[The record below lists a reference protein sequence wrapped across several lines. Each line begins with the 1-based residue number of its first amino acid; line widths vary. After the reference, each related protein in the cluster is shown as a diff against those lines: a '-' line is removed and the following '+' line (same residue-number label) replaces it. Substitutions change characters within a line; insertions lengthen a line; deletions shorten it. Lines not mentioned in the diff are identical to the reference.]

1 MRRQHL
7 LVIGGGPNQLPA
19 ISLAR
24 DLGFRVSV
32 IDRDPHAVGRTVAD
46 DFAEIS
52 TRDVEAATDYA
63 VALHRNHRI
72 DGVMTMASESAVT
85 VASIARALGLPG
97 TTVEAAWRATHKG
110 LRQDAF
116 QAHGVSA
123 PRFVRA
129 ATLEAVREA
138 CRYVG
143 FPCVIKPVDSAG
155 SRGVRKISGI
165 RDIADAVAEVEAVSS
180 TSEILI
186 EEFLTGTEHSIEGIV
201 IDGAVHWTGFSDRNY
216 SRKESAPPYFL
227 EDGDTLPSL
236 LSSEEQAAA
245 RGVASEAVRALGID
259 WGPVKGDILIDEQ
272 GPKIL
277 EMAARLS
284 GDYFCDVTVPL
295 HNGIELIPA
304 VMDLS
309 LGLHVSRDR
318 LEPGFARG
326 VALRGVWSPGGK
338 VQAIYGLDSA
348 RQQPGIRL
356 VRVEPGWGEQMAPR
370 ETSMRDRLVAIV
382 AVAATRA
389 EAIERAEHAVST
401 IEIEADTSTGLSR
414 Q

>member
-1 MRRQHL
+1 MRHHL
-7 LVIGGGPNQLPA
+7 LIIGGGPHQLPA

-24 DLGFRVSV
+24 DLGLRVSV
-32 IDRDPHAVGRTVAD
+32 IDRNPRAVGRTLAD

-52 TRDVEAATDYA
+52 TRDVEAATNFA

-85 VASIARALGLPG
+85 VASIAQALDLPG
-97 TTVEAAWRATHKG
+97 TSVEAAWRATHKG
-110 LRQDAF
+110 LRQDTFRAN
-116 QAHGVSA
+116 GVPA

-129 ATLEAVREA
+129 TTLEEVREA

-155 SRGVRKISGI
+155 SRGVRKIRSL
-165 RDIADAVAEVEAVSS
+165 RDIVDAVAEITTVSS
-180 TSEILI
+180 NSEILI
-186 EEFLTGTEHSIEGIV
+186 EEFLMGTEHSIEGIV

-272 GPKIL
+272 GPRIL

-295 HNGIELIPA
+295 HNGIELVPV

-309 LGLHVSRDR
+309 LGKHVSRDR
-318 LEPGFARG
+318 LEPRLARG

-338 VQAIYGLDSA
+338 VQAIHGLDSA
-348 RQQPGIRL
+348 RRQPGVRL
-356 VRVEPGWGEQMAPR
+356 LRVESGLGEEITPR
-370 ETSMRDRLVAIV
+370 ETSVRDRLVAIV

-401 IEIEADTSTGLSR
+401 IEIEVAA
-414 Q
+414 